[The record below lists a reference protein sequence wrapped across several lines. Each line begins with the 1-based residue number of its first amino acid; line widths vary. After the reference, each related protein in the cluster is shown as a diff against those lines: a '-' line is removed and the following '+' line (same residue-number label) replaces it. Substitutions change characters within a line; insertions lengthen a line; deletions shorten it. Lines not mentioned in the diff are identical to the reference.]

1 MFRAIQDF
9 CGLQM
14 LEICRLDCRFVELAE
29 GLIRIDVNVA
39 EGILI
44 PFSDYLREWLLP
56 IAQKVGPINPST
68 DDRGL

>member
-1 MFRAIQDF
+1 M
-9 CGLQM
+9 
-14 LEICRLDCRFVELAE
+14 ELAE

-56 IAQKVGPINPST
+56 IAQKVGHINPST